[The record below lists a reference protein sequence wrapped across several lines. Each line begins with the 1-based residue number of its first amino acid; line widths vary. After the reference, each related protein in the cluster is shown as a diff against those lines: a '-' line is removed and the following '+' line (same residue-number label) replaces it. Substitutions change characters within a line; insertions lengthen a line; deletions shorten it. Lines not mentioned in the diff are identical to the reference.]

1 MTGTGPGPGP
11 GAGPATR
18 PGAQPASPGLIV
30 EEDGPVRIVRF
41 NRPRTYNAIDRAMH
55 HDLVEVW
62 SRLEADPGARAVLLT
77 GTGRAFS
84 GGGDL
89 DMVNAVHTDEV
100 LREEIM
106 RETRALILA
115 MVDFRLPVVAAING
129 PAVGL
134 GANVALMTDV
144 VLMAEDAYLADP
156 HVSLGLVAGDGGA
169 AMWPVL
175 ASPIKL
181 KEYLLTGDRI
191 SARAAEAMGMATR
204 VVPNDQLLAEGLRV
218 AHRLAGLPAQAA
230 QDTKRAVNMH
240 IASAV
245 AGVIDYAISA
255 ETRSITSSEH
265 HQLVAQVLARHAAK
279 GQAATT
285 EPGAVGS

>member
-1 MTGTGPGPGP
+1 MTGTNTPPN
-11 GAGPATR
+11 
-18 PGAQPASPGLIV
+18 ASGLTV
-30 EEDGPVRIVRF
+30 EEDGPVRIVRL
-41 NRPRTYNAIDRAMH
+41 NRPQTYNAIDRAMH